1 MRWRTISLAVLTLG
15 AAGGAAGYYFL
26 RPPVVTVTMAS
37 YAPVSEVV
45 YGTGTV
51 EPVRWAKVIPFT
63 RRRIVELCRC
73 EGQTV
78 RQGQVLARQDDG
90 EEQAALNELNARLEQ
105 LQRDLDRSDKDLNK
119 GTVTKQQNEQLKT
132 QIRELEFRISA
143 QKERINTLVLKA
155 PLDGMVLR
163 RDGEVGEI
171 AGPTDVLYWVGPPT
185 PMQVVAEINEE
196 EIPKIA
202 LGQKAFLRNEAFPDE
217 ALTAKVS
224 AITPKGN
231 PDSKTFRVY
240 LLLPRDTPLRIG
252 MTTEVN
258 IVFRENP
265 NALVVPTEAIADN
278 AVTVVDGDRTSR
290 VKVSTGVRGSR
301 LVEVVGGVPE
311 GAMVVSPARTDLA
324 EGTSVRVDLLPEIA
338 TARAQPSEV
347 ADARRGTTRS
357 NLGGTRS
364 NLGGTRSTIAD
375 SASPPASAPSIQ
387 NAAGTDFVADLSA
400 ADVDQ
405 AISAALSAR
414 VLSIVNDARR
424 KADDLASSK

>member
-1 MRWRTISLAVLTLG
+1 MPLLAARLG
-15 AAGGAAGYYFL
+15 IFFVA
-26 RPPVVTVTMAS
+26 PVVTVTLAT

-45 YGTGTV
+45 YGKGTV
-51 EPVRWAKVIPFT
+51 EPVRWAKVVPFT

-78 RQGQVLARQDDG
+78 RQGQILARQDDG

-105 LQRDLDRSDKDLNK
+105 LERDLDKSNKDVDK
-119 GTVTKQQNEQLKT
+119 GTVTKQQNEQLRT
-132 QIRELEFRISA
+132 QVRELNFRISA
-143 QKERINTLVLKA
+143 QKERLAALVLKS

-171 AGPTDVLYWVGPPT
+171 AGPTDVLFWVGPPT

-202 LGQKAFLRNEAFPDE
+202 LGQKAYLRNEAFQDKS
-217 ALTAKVS
+217 LTAKVS

-231 PDSKTFRVY
+231 PESKTFRVY

-258 IVFRENP
+258 IVYRENP
-265 NALVVPTEAIADN
+265 DALVVPTEAISNN
-278 AVTVVDGDRTSR
+278 AVSVVNGDRTSR
-290 VKVSTGVRGSR
+290 VKVSVGVRGSR
-301 LVEVVGGVPE
+301 LVEVIGGVRE
-311 GAMVVSPARTDLA
+311 GAMVVSPARP
-324 EGTSVRVDLLPEIA
+324 TSPKAHRCASTSCPTSSSPAPSRAKSPMRNPRGPISA
-338 TARAQPSEV
+338 ARARPST
-347 ADARRGTTRS
+347 AALPALTRS
-357 NLGGTRS
+357 PV
-364 NLGGTRSTIAD
+364 
-375 SASPPASAPSIQ
+375 ASDGAVD
-387 NAAGTDFVADLSA
+387 GCADLPA
-400 ADVDQ
+400 AEVDQ

-424 KADDLASSK
+424 KLDDPSGK